1 MKSYIQQLQSFALI
15 ILAILIQS
23 ATFGATYYSDPA
35 SKTVQLTNQPL
46 EGGWG
51 TTASG
56 PFNQQVTIK
65 IGDQVVIQEGSVVTI
80 PISGQSI
87 NIIQFAGG
95 TLVVAAGSFN
105 CVGSIMGKGILTNA
119 PDNATRIKMQGNN
132 KNINAVL
139 TGGGGLTIAKHVALA
154 GNTSISGRISIDAEA
169 SLDLGN
175 YSLSIDNLIM
185 KNNTALMQGSDLAS
199 LEIKSATP
207 NSSSLYMDSGKNH
220 LGTLVLD
227 NAGGI
232 VVGGGLQVNNLVLT
246 NGKMNLTAGNLKVK
260 NITGGSPTSFI
271 ATEGNSSVS
280 ADVAAGAT
288 FLFPIGA
295 VNEKK
300 SASLDAVSVTPTQAS
315 TFTVAVKTTLSNEP
329 ANASKVGKREWSV
342 TSSQPSETKITF
354 SPKYPSGT
362 KKHAIGLYTLGVWTE
377 ISATR
382 NENNFTATTNT
393 FGLFATGDQGGF
405 VAN

>member
-1 MKSYIQQLQSFALI
+1 MKLYTQQVQKFALI
-15 ILAILIQS
+15 LIVILIQT

-51 TTASG
+51 TNAAG
-56 PFNQQVTIK
+56 PFNQAVTIK

-132 KNINAVL
+132 KTINVVL
-139 TGGGGLTIAKHVALA
+139 TGGGGLTVAKHVALA
-154 GNTSISGRISIDAEA
+154 GNTSIAGRISIDAEA

-185 KNNTALMQGSDLAS
+185 KNNTSLLQGSDMAS
-199 LEIKSATP
+199 LEIKSTSP
-207 NSSSLYMDSGKNH
+207 NSSSLYMDSSKNH
-220 LGTLVLD
+220 LGNLSID

-232 VVGGGLQVNNLVLT
+232 VIGNGLQVNNLVLT
-246 NGKMNLTAGNLKVK
+246 NGKVNLTSGDFKVK
-260 NITGGSPTSFI
+260 HISGGSPLSFI
-271 ATEGNSSVS
+271 ATEGNSTVS
-280 ADVAAGAT
+280 AEVAAGAT

-300 SASLDAVSVTPTQAS
+300 SASLDAVSITPTQSS
-315 TFTVAVKTTLSNEP
+315 TFTVSVKTTLSNEP
-329 ANASKVGKREWSV
+329 ANPSKVGKREWSIAS
-342 TSSQPSETKITF
+342 TQPSETKITF

-362 KKHAIGLYTLGVWTE
+362 KKHVVGLYILGVWTE
-377 ISATR
+377 ISAIR

-405 VAN
+405 AAN

>member
-1 MKSYIQQLQSFALI
+1 MKLYTQQLQKFALI
-15 ILAILIQS
+15 LVIILIQT

-51 TTASG
+51 TTAAG
-56 PFNQQVTIK
+56 PFNQPVTIK

-105 CVGSIMGKGILTNA
+105 CVGSIMGKGILTNV

-132 KNINAVL
+132 KTINAVL

-185 KNNTALMQGSDLAS
+185 KNNTSLLQGSDMAS
-199 LEIKSATP
+199 LEIKSTNP
-207 NSSSLYMDSGKNH
+207 NSSSLYMDSSKNH
-220 LGTLVLD
+220 LGNLSID

-232 VVGGGLQVNNLVLT
+232 VIGNGLQVNNLVLT
-246 NGKMNLTAGNLKVK
+246 NGKINLTAGNLKVK
-260 NITGGSPTSFI
+260 SITGGSPMSFI

-300 SASLDAVSVTPTQAS
+300 SASLDAVSITPTQSS
-315 TFTVAVKTTLSNEP
+315 TFTVSVKTTLSNEP
-329 ANASKVGKREWSV
+329 ASASKVGKREWSV
-342 TSSQPSETKITF
+342 ASTQPSETKITF

-362 KKHAIGLYTLGVWTE
+362 KKHVIGLYTLGVWTE

>member
-1 MKSYIQQLQSFALI
+1 MKSFTQRLS
-15 ILAILIQS
+15 ILAIFIALTMLHFAS
-23 ATFGATYYSDPA
+23 FGATYYSDPA

-56 PFNQQVTIK
+56 PFNQPVTIK

-105 CVGSIMGKGILTNA
+105 CVGSIMGKGVLTNA

-132 KNINAVL
+132 KTINAIL

-154 GNTSISGRISIDAEA
+154 GNTSIAGRISIDPEG

-199 LEIKSATP
+199 LEIKSSTP
-207 NSSSLYMDSGKNH
+207 NSSSLYMDSSKNH
-220 LGTLVLD
+220 LGTLTID
-227 NAGGI
+227 NAGGM
-232 VVGGGLQVNNLVLT
+232 VVGGGLHVNNLVLT

-260 NITGGSPTSFI
+260 SITGGSPTSFI
-271 ATEGNSSVS
+271 ATEGNGSVS

-300 SASLDAVSVTPTQAS
+300 SASLDAVSITPTQSS

-329 ANASKVGKREWSV
+329 VNASKVGKREWSV
-342 TSSQPSETKITF
+342 TSSQPSETKLTF

-362 KKHAIGLYTLGVWTE
+362 KKHVVGLYNLGVWTE

-405 VAN
+405 AAN

>member
-1 MKSYIQQLQSFALI
+1 MKLYSQQLQRFALI
-15 ILAILIQS
+15 LVVILIQTAS
-23 ATFGATYYSDPA
+23 FAATYYSDPA

-51 TTASG
+51 TSASG
-56 PFNQQVTIK
+56 PFNQPVTIK

-95 TLVVAAGSFN
+95 TLVVASGSFN

-132 KNINAVL
+132 KTIQAVL

-185 KNNTALMQGSDLAS
+185 KNNTSLMQGTDLS
-199 LEIKSATP
+199 LLEIKSTNP
-207 NSSSLYMDSGKNH
+207 NSSSLYMDSSKNH

-232 VVGGGLQVNNLVLT
+232 VVSGGLQVNNLVLT
-246 NGKMNLTAGNLKVK
+246 NGKMNLASGNLKVK
-260 NITGGSPTSFI
+260 SITGGSPTSFI

-280 ADVAAGAT
+280 ADVEAGAT
-288 FLFPIGA
+288 FMFPIGA

-300 SASLDAVSVTPTQAS
+300 SVSLDALSVTPSQSS

-342 TSSQPSETKITF
+342 ASSQPSDTKITF

-362 KKHAIGLYTLGVWTE
+362 KKHAIGLFTLGVWTE
-377 ISATR
+377 LSATR